1 MSGAGISEANET
13 SKLLIL
19 AGIRVKRREL
29 WVAERISARSGKKDL
44 RPIKIKNSAALNKI
58 YAPENRRAERDF

>member
-1 MSGAGISEANET
+1 MGEMNEVNR
-13 SKLLIL
+13 LLIL
-19 AGIRVKRREL
+19 AGIGVKRSGL
-29 WVAERISARSGKKDL
+29 GVAERISARSGKKDP